1 MSLQVNLS
9 MVRGDTKRWIATVRN
24 ADGTVKTDI
33 SGCSFWFTAKVL
45 YTTADPGVFQKTLG
59 TGIALIGGSPG
70 SLLITLLNADTVGL
84 VNEDQILHYD
94 FQMKDASGNL
104 DTLTFGNLF
113 VSPEVTLA
121 IA

>member
-1 MSLQVNLS
+1 MNLS
-9 MVRGDTKRWIATVRN
+9 MVRGDTRRWVVQVLN
-24 ADGTVKTDI
+24 ADGTTKTDLT
-33 SGCSFWFTAKVL
+33 GCSFWFTAKVL

-59 TGIALIGGSPG
+59 TGIAAIGGSPG
-70 SLLITLLNADTVGL
+70 YLLITLLNSDTVGL

-94 FQMKDASGNL
+94 LQMKDASGNL
-104 DTLTFGNLF
+104 DTLVNGNLF